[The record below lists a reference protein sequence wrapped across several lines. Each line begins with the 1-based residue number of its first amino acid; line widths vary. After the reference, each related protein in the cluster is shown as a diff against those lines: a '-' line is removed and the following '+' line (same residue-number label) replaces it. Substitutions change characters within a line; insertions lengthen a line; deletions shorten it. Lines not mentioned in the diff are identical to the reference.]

1 MWRYI
6 GRKSFV
12 YVLTFVVAVTVNWMI
27 PRFMPG
33 DPVRSML
40 SRASVSNPEALE
52 RMTNYY
58 SEIFGLDTPLHQQYL
73 SFWAGLFRGDLGI
86 SVLLYPEPVTDVIM
100 RAIPYTLALLVP
112 AIILSWIVGNRF
124 GAFAARS
131 KMLDNSL
138 LPVGYILTATPYMW
152 LALLMA
158 WSLGIVAGIFPVA
171 GGHGYSLRP
180 DFTWEFISSLITH
193 WVLPFFSMF
202 VVALGGWA
210 IGMRNMI
217 IYELEADYSNYL
229 QALGA
234 PRRLIRRY
242 AFRNAM
248 LPQITGL
255 AVQLGTIIT
264 GALLTEIVF
273 NYPGLGTLM
282 LDALDNRD
290 FFLLQGIFL
299 FVILGVLIA
308 NFIVDIIY
316 VLIDPRTRVQMT
328 GGSS

>member
-1 MWRYI
+1 SRDSGFPPHQPPLPTGTARPSTGRGLPDPAGHKYRPGRARRGSSPHTAVRVAPPSEHTARPARRHHLEEHVWRYI

-158 WSLGIVAGIFPVA
+158 WSLGIVAGI
-171 GGHGYSLRP
+171 
-180 DFTWEFISSLITH
+180 
-193 WVLPFFSMF
+193 
-202 VVALGGWA
+202 
-210 IGMRNMI
+210 
-217 IYELEADYSNYL
+217 
-229 QALGA
+229 
-234 PRRLIRRY
+234 
-242 AFRNAM
+242 
-248 LPQITGL
+248 
-255 AVQLGTIIT
+255 
-264 GALLTEIVF
+264 
-273 NYPGLGTLM
+273 
-282 LDALDNRD
+282 
-290 FFLLQGIFL
+290 
-299 FVILGVLIA
+299 
-308 NFIVDIIY
+308 
-316 VLIDPRTRVQMT
+316 
-328 GGSS
+328 